1 MRTHQLSNLTKGL
14 ILIIAIV
21 AIGAGLVV
29 WKKKVGGQTHESFNS
44 ISREE
49 IEMLLA
55 DVAKSNPMILKRL
68 NDEPEMK
75 KQQIDNLK
83 QLLAFASQAQKDGL
97 STEHPNGQ
105 EMQNIRAEIVAVNYD
120 REINKD
126 KGPMPP
132 FGFITDEM
140 VAEYWGQDSQPA
152 PGKGWWA
159 STMEKIGL
167 GEAVD
172 ARSHEAEFQD
182 FLDAKITILK
192 ASSPDMKDREIS
204 DEEKTQAKD
213 VFAKIRI
220 YRKEYE
226 TKAAAGELPKEFI
239 AKVNLQVKLQQA
251 QFLARI
257 YSEKVADKMKVT
269 DEEIA
274 KYISEHPELDPKE
287 KRTKAQGILDRAKAG
302 EDFATL
308 ANEFT
313 EDPGNKGPD
322 GVGQGGLY
330 KDVPKGRMVA
340 PFETA
345 ALALEP
351 GQISPEL
358 VETDFGFHIIK
369 LERKLGP
376 SANKDAKPSGEPGA
390 AANAETYDARH
401 ILISTNFKDPDKP
414 QAREMPV
421 KEYVRAKLEEE
432 KEKKLLD
439 DIVASNNIQV
449 PSDFTVPAVTDE
461 QLKQMQQRQQMQG
474 MPPGGPG
481 GPGGPG
487 DGAPP
492 QSGPKPAKPEP
503 KKPEPKK
510 TK

>member
-1 MRTHQLSNLTKGL
+1 LV
-14 ILIIAIV
+14 IAIV
-21 AIGAGLVV
+21 AIGGGLVV
-29 WKKKVGGQTHESFNS
+29 WKKKVGGQTHDSFNS

-68 NDEPEMK
+68 NDDPEMK

-83 QLLAFASQAQKDGL
+83 QLLAFASQAQKEAMTAND
-97 STEHPNGQ
+97 PNRQ
-105 EMQNIRAEIVAVNYD
+105 ELQNIRAEITAVNYD

-132 FGFITDEM
+132 FGFITEDM
-140 VAEYWGQDSQPA
+140 VAAYWGQDGQPA
-152 PGKGWWA
+152 AGKGFWA
-159 STMEKIGL
+159 STMEKLGL
-167 GEAVD
+167 GEA
-172 ARSHEAEFQD
+172 AETRSHEAEFQD
-182 FLDAKITILK
+182 FLDTKITLLK
-192 ASSPDMKDREIS
+192 ASSPEMKDREIS

-220 YRKEYE
+220 YKQEFD
-226 TKAAAGELPKEFI
+226 TKAAAGELDKDFI

-257 YSEKVADKMKVT
+257 YSDSIADKTKVT
-269 DEEIA
+269 DEDIT

-302 EDFATL
+302 EDFAAL
-308 ANEFT
+308 ANEFS

-322 GVGQGGLY
+322 GAGQGGIY

-345 ALALEP
+345 ALALEQ
-351 GQISPEL
+351 GQVSPEL

-376 SANKDAKPSGEPGA
+376 SANKDPKAKADPGA
-390 AANAETYDARH
+390 ATGDTYDVRH

-421 KEYVRAKLEEE
+421 KEYVRTKLEDE
-432 KEKKLLD
+432 KEKKMLD
-439 DIVASNNIQV
+439 EIVAANNIQV
-449 PSDFTVPAVTDE
+449 PTDFTVPAVTDE
-461 QLKQMQQRQQMQG
+461 QLKQMQQKQQMQG

-481 GPGGPG
+481 GPEGPGAPGGPNPTKPG
-487 DGAPP
+487 QA
-492 QSGPKPAKPEP
+492 PKPGAKPA
-503 KKPEPKK
+503 EPKK